1 MAELIRDGV
10 DVILRARGT
19 VDREAVKARSL
30 AAMGRF
36 RSGARDL
43 GSKHDDHLADA
54 FDRMT
59 FVDTSALIA
68 LLDRSEAKHIA
79 CARAWRTTVG

>member
-1 MAELIRDGV
+1 MITEMIRTQIQLTDGQARGLKALAAAEGRSMADLIRDGV

-36 RSGARDL
+36 RSKSRDL
-43 GSKHDDHLADA
+43 GSKHDDYLAEA
-54 FDRMT
+54 FD
-59 FVDTSALIA
+59 
-68 LLDRSEAKHIA
+68 
-79 CARAWRTTVG
+79 